1 MLSELPKVTQL
12 LGHTIAELIEPGI
25 AGKLTPLISE
35 DLLINSSS
43 VVYVSDFPF
52 TYFSV
57 EFMNL
62 FIY

>member
-25 AGKLTPLISE
+25 AGELTPLISE

-62 FIY
+62 LIY